1 MDFLI
6 DSSILYVSVSF
17 VRNFSFVFRAMQFT
31 RNKITYNNALR
42 IEIASI
48 DSYVIFL
55 DTCFYTRDE
64 LK

>member
-42 IEIASI
+42 IEIASTG
-48 DSYVIFL
+48 SYVIFL